1 MMNNTQKLL
10 IGALV
15 IGAVSF
21 SFLGGCGLGASTWGA
36 GMMGGWGGMM
46 SGWGGMGLGM
56 GFFVVLFIVG
66 VFLLF
71 SDRFS
76 LRGGYDNAKDIA
88 RERFAR
94 GEISQ
99 DEFEELMKRL

>member
-1 MMNNTQKLL
+1 MMNNNQKIL
-10 IGALV
+10 ISALV
-15 IGAVSF
+15 IGAVSL
-21 SFLGGCGLGASTWGA
+21 SLLGGCGLGSRTWGT
-36 GMMGGWGGMM
+36 GMM

-56 GFFVVLFIVG
+56 GFFGVLFMVG
-66 VFLLF
+66 LFLLF

-76 LRGGYDNAKDIA
+76 QRDMGDNAKGIA

-99 DEFEELMKRL
+99 EEFEELMKRL

>member
-1 MMNNTQKLL
+1 MMNNNQKKL
-10 IGALV
+10 ISALV
-15 IGAVSF
+15 IGAVFLSL
-21 SFLGGCGLGASTWGA
+21 LGGCGLGSSTWGA
-36 GMMGGWGGMM
+36 GMMGGWGGMD
-46 SGWGGMGLGM
+46 LGM
-56 GFFVVLFIVG
+56 GVFWVLFMVG

-76 LRGGYDNAKDIA
+76 LRSGNDNAKDIA

>member
-15 IGAVSF
+15 IGAVSL
-21 SFLGGCGLGASTWGA
+21 SLLGGCGLGSSTWGA
-36 GMMGGWGGMM
+36 GMMGGWGGM
-46 SGWGGMGLGM
+46 GLGM
-56 GFFVVLFIVG
+56 GFFAVLFMVG

-71 SDRFS
+71 SDRFPG
-76 LRGGYDNAKDIA
+76 RGGYDNAKDIA

-99 DEFEELMKRL
+99 DEFEELMKRLQETG

>member
-36 GMMGGWGGMM
+36 GMMG
-46 SGWGGMGLGM
+46 GWGGMGLGM